1 MQLTNEFTVAAS
13 IEDAWALLL
22 DIERL
27 GPCMP
32 GAEVTSFDGEA
43 FTGTVK
49 VKLGPVNQTYG
60 GQGRFVS
67 RDADNHTVVME
78 ASGKDKRGS
87 GTAKAIVTGSLHP
100 ADGGGT
106 RVHVVTDLH
115 ITGPAAQF
123 GRGMI
128 ADVAGKLT
136 GQFAACLADELAKS
150 APVAEPAAEPAAAP
164 EPATPALVTEP
175 AAAEAAP
182 ETPAAEAPAAEAAAP
197 AATPATATQTAP
209 PKREVE
215 PIDLLAVTGAKRN
228 FLPYAVVF
236 LVGVAVG
243 AIVVALIK

>member
-1 MQLTNEFTVAAS
+1 VELTNEFTVAAP
-13 IEDAWALLL
+13 IEQAWALLL

-32 GAEVTSFDGEA
+32 GAEVTSFDGDA

-67 RDADNHTVVME
+67 RDPETHTVVVE

-87 GTAKAIVTGSLHP
+87 GTAKATVTGSLH
-100 ADGGGT
+100 AAEDGT

-136 GQFAACLADELAKS
+136 GQFAACLADELSKPA
-150 APVAEPAAEPAAAP
+150 APPVPEPEPVAEPLETAQPVAAVPV
-164 EPATPALVTEP
+164 VTE
-175 AAAEAAP
+175 
-182 ETPAAEAPAAEAAAP
+182 
-197 AATPATATQTAP
+197 
-209 PKREVE
+209 KREVE

-236 LVGVAVG
+236 VVG
-243 AIVVALIK
+243 AIVGGVIVALIK

>member
-1 MQLTNEFTVAAS
+1 VELTNEFTVAAP
-13 IEDAWALLL
+13 IEQAWALLL

-43 FTGTVK
+43 FTGTVR

-60 GQGRFVS
+60 GKGRFVS
-67 RDADNHTVVME
+67 RDPDSHTVVVE

-87 GTAKAIVTGSLHP
+87 GTAAATVTGSLH
-100 ADGGGT
+100 AVEGGT

-136 GQFAACLADELAKS
+136 GQFAACLADELARS
-150 APVAEPAAEPAAAP
+150 SPPAAPAVPAQPAAP
-164 EPATPALVTEP
+164 EAETDAAVPWEAPVPEAVPPAQAVAV
-175 AAAEAAP
+175 AAA
-182 ETPAAEAPAAEAAAP
+182 
-197 AATPATATQTAP
+197 

-228 FLPYAVVF
+228 FVPYTVVF
-236 LVGVAVG
+236 LLG
-243 AIVVALIK
+243 AIVGAVIVALIG

>member
-1 MQLTNEFTVAAS
+1 MELTNEFTVAAP
-13 IEDAWALLL
+13 IEEAWALLL

-60 GQGRFVS
+60 GQGRFIS
-67 RDADNHTVVME
+67 RDPENRTVVVE

-87 GTAKAIVTGSLHP
+87 GTAKATVTGSLHQ
-100 ADGGGT
+100 ADGGT

-128 ADVAGKLT
+128 ADVAGKLV
-136 GQFAACLADELAKS
+136 GQFAACLADELSKP
-150 APVAEPAAEPAAAP
+150 APVQPAPSEPQAAPVPIPATPSKPEAAAP
-164 EPATPALVTEP
+164 ESP
-175 AAAEAAP
+175 
-182 ETPAAEAPAAEAAAP
+182 AAP
-197 AATPATATQTAP
+197 APLADVTAVAQA
-209 PKREVE
+209 PKRQVE

-236 LVGVAVG
+236 LAGVAVG
-243 AIVVALIK
+243 AIIVALVK

>member
-1 MQLTNEFTVAAS
+1 MELTNEFTVAAP
-13 IEDAWALLL
+13 IEEAWALLL

-32 GAEVTSFDGEA
+32 GAEVTSFDGEE

-60 GQGRFVS
+60 GKGRFVS
-67 RDADNHTVVME
+67 RDADTHTVVVE

-87 GTAKAIVTGSLHP
+87 GTAKATVTGSLHP
-100 ADGGGT
+100 AEGGT

-136 GQFAACLADELAKS
+136 GQFAACLADELSKSAPAPVAPAEPES
-150 APVAEPAAEPAAAP
+150 APVAPAAEPVTP
-164 EPATPALVTEP
+164 EVAG
-175 AAAEAAP
+175 AESAVGVQV
-182 ETPAAEAPAAEAAAP
+182 AEKPV
-197 AATPATATQTAP
+197 
-209 PKREVE
+209 KREVE

-228 FLPYAVVF
+228 FVPYAVVF
-236 LVGVAVG
+236 LLGVAVG
-243 AIVVALIK
+243 AIVVALVK

>member
-1 MQLTNEFTVAAS
+1 MELTNEFTVAVP
-13 IEDAWALLL
+13 IEEAWALLL

-60 GQGRFVS
+60 GKGRFVS
-67 RDADNHTVVME
+67 RDPDRRTVVVE

-87 GTAKAIVTGSLHP
+87 GTAAATVTGSLHP
-100 ADGGGT
+100 VDGGT

-150 APVAEPAAEPAAAP
+150 GPAPHATPKDAEGPQPAESARVPEPRTGEEPAGLQQALVVEQKAPASAAP
-164 EPATPALVTEP
+164 R
-175 AAAEAAP
+175 
-182 ETPAAEAPAAEAAAP
+182 
-197 AATPATATQTAP
+197 
-209 PKREVE
+209 REVE

-228 FLPYAVVF
+228 FVPYAVVF
-236 LVGVAVG
+236 LLG
-243 AIVVALIK
+243 AIVGAVIVALVK

>member
-1 MQLTNEFTVAAS
+1 MESFVELTNEFTVAAP
-13 IEDAWALLL
+13 IEQAWALLL

-32 GAEVTSFDGEA
+32 GAEVTSFDGET
-43 FTGTVK
+43 FTGNVK

-60 GQGRFVS
+60 GKGRFVS
-67 RDADNHTVVME
+67 RDPDTHTVVVQ

-87 GTAKAIVTGSLHP
+87 GTAAATITGSLHP
-100 ADGGGT
+100 AEGGT

-136 GQFAACLADELAKS
+136 GQFAACLADELSKS
-150 APVAEPAAEPAAAP
+150 APAPVPEQTAPP
-164 EPATPALVTEP
+164 EPESAADSDATPAPVAVREAVEEAVTP
-175 AAAEAAP
+175 
-182 ETPAAEAPAAEAAAP
+182 
-197 AATPATATQTAP
+197 AP

-215 PIDLLAVTGAKRN
+215 PIDLLAVTGAKRS
-228 FLPYAVVF
+228 FVPYTVVF
-236 LVGVAVG
+236 LIGAVVG
-243 AIVVALIK
+243 AVVMALVK

>member
-1 MQLTNEFTVAAS
+1 MELTNEFTVAAPM
-13 IEDAWALLL
+13 EEAWALLL

-67 RDADNHTVVME
+67 RDPETHTVVVE

-87 GTAKAIVTGSLHP
+87 GTAKATVTGSLHP
-100 ADGGGT
+100 AEGGT

-136 GQFAACLADELAKS
+136 GQFAACLADELS
-150 APVAEPAAEPAAAP
+150 QSTPPAP
-164 EPATPALVTEP
+164 EPEAPELAAPVETAVPEPVVEATPVPVA
-175 AAAEAAP
+175 
-182 ETPAAEAPAAEAAAP
+182 
-197 AATPATATQTAP
+197 Q
-209 PKREVE
+209 KREVE
-215 PIDLLAVTGAKRN
+215 PIDLLAVTGARRN
-228 FLPYAVVF
+228 FLPYALVF
-236 LVGVAVG
+236 VVG
-243 AIVVALIK
+243 AIVGGIIVALVK